1 MTTKTATK
9 TKTKATKATPPVEK
23 VTTNEAK
30 ELGLAFIKE
39 IDNLMIKQAQ
49 GKITAGNVFIVL
61 GDLTKQF
68 EKLLQD
74 S

>member
-1 MTTKTATK
+1 MTTKTAAKTK
-9 TKTKATKATPPVEK
+9 TKTTKATESVEVVK
-23 VTTNEAK
+23 TNEAK
-30 ELGLAFIKE
+30 DLGLAFIKE

>member
-9 TKTKATKATPPVEK
+9 TKTKATKTSAPVEK
-23 VTTNEAK
+23 KTTNEARD
-30 ELGLAFIKE
+30 LGLAFIKE

-49 GKITAGNVFIVL
+49 GKITAGKVFVIL

>member
-1 MTTKTATK
+1 MTTKTAAK
-9 TKTKATKATPPVEK
+9 TKTKATKTTTSVEK
-23 VTTNEAK
+23 ETTNEAK
-30 ELGLAFIKE
+30 DLGLAFIKE

-49 GKITAGNVFIVL
+49 GQITAGNVFIIL

-68 EKLLQD
+68 EKLLKD